1 MDPPLLELKGI
12 TKRFPGVVANDHVDL
27 ALRAGEV
34 HALLGENGAGKT
46 TLMSILYG
54 LQRPDEGEI
63 RIDGRPVR
71 IHSPREALRLGLA
84 LVPQHP
90 LLVERHTVAENLIL
104 GQPGSFFLT
113 RRMRQES
120 LPVDLDA
127 RVEDLSAGQKQQVE
141 IARALLRGARALIL
155 DEPTSVLAP
164 PEVEQLFAQLAGIKA
179 RGVAIVFISH
189 KLDEVLALSD
199 RITVLRGGKKVG
211 ERARAEATRE
221 DLIRL
226 MVGRDLLPP
235 TAVSPPQQGVRFEVE
250 GLEVDADS
258 GRRAVRG
265 ASFTLAPGEVLGI
278 AGVAGSGQRE
288 LAEAL
293 AGLRSF
299 RGRVLLDGASISG
312 CSPAELFARGLAH
325 VPEDRA
331 TGAVP
336 ALNIAEALALRTY
349 RTTLR
354 RGSRLDLSRMTAE
367 AARLIQ
373 EFRIA
378 APGPETPVRLLS
390 GGNVQRTILARE
402 LSGPLRSADP
412 RRDDGSGRTVSADDR
427 SGSLRALIA
436 VHPTY
441 GVDVGAT
448 EQIHRLLVERAAQG
462 VSVVLVTENI
472 DELYALSHRV
482 AVLFEGT
489 LRGPWPVA
497 EVGVERLGR
506 LMTGRDAA

>member
-1 MDPPLLELKGI
+1 MPDPPLLELKGI
-12 TKRFPGVVANDHVDL
+12 TKRFPGVVANDRVDL
-27 ALRAGEV
+27 TLRAGEV

-63 RIDGRPVR
+63 LLDGRPVR

-90 LLVERHTVAENLIL
+90 LLVERHTVAENLTL
-104 GQPGSFFLT
+104 GQRGSFFVT
-113 RRMRQES
+113 RRALAEQLRTRVT
-120 LPVDLDA
+120 LRVDLGA
-127 RVEDLSAGQKQQVE
+127 RVEDLSAGEKQQVE
-141 IARALLRGARALIL
+141 IARALLCGARLLIL

-164 PEVEQLFAQLAGIKA
+164 PEVEQLFAHLAAIKA
-179 RGVAIVFISH
+179 RGVAVVFISH

-199 RITVLRGGKKVG
+199 RITVLRAGRKVG
-211 ERARAEATRE
+211 ERIQRDTSRD
-221 DLIRL
+221 DLVRL

-235 TAVSPPQQGVRFEVE
+235 TAVTPAQPGAPRLEVSA
-250 GLEVDADS
+250 LEVDAES

-265 ASFTLAPGEVLGI
+265 ASFSLAPGEVLGI

-293 AGLRSF
+293 AGLRPF
-299 RGRVLLDGASISG
+299 RGRILLDGESITG
-312 CSPAELFARGLAH
+312 RSPAQLFARGLGH
-325 VPEDRA
+325 VPEDRS
-331 TGAVP
+331 TGAAP
-336 ALNIAEALALRTY
+336 AMSVAEALALRTY
-349 RTTLR
+349 RTQLRSRFGLLDLR
-354 RGSRLDLSRMTAE
+354 RMAAE
-367 AARLIQ
+367 ATRLI
-373 EFRIA
+373 EAFRIA
-378 APGPETPVRLLS
+378 APNGPDTPLRLLS
-390 GGNVQRTILARE
+390 GGNVQRALLARE
-402 LSGPLRSADP
+402 LSGP
-412 RRDDGSGRTVSADDR
+412 
-427 SGSLRALIA
+427 LRALIA

-448 EQIHRLLVERAAQG
+448 EQIHRLLVEKASQG
-462 VSVVLVTENI
+462 ASVVLVTENL

-497 EVGVERLGR
+497 EVGIDRLGR
-506 LMTGRDAA
+506 LMTGKAAA

>member
-1 MDPPLLELKGI
+1 VSPPPLLELKGI
-12 TKRFPGVVANDHVDL
+12 TKRFPGVVANDGVDL
-27 ALRAGEV
+27 TLQAGEV

-54 LQRPDEGEI
+54 LQAPDAGEI

-71 IHSPREALRLGLA
+71 IRSPAVALRLGLA

-90 LLVERHTVAENLIL
+90 LLIERHSVAENLIL
-104 GQPGSFFLT
+104 GQPGSFLLT
-113 RRMRQES
+113 RRALRS
-120 LPVDLDA
+120 HALPVDLGA

-141 IARALLRGARALIL
+141 IARALLRGARVLIL

-164 PEVEQLFAQLAGIKA
+164 PEVDQLFAHLDAIKA
-179 RGVAIVFISH
+179 RGVAIIFISH

-199 RITVLRGGKKVG
+199 RITVLRGGRKVG
-211 ERARAEATRE
+211 ERERHTATRE
-221 DLIRL
+221 DLVRL
-226 MVGRDLLPP
+226 MVGRDVVPP
-235 TAVSPPQQGVRFEVE
+235 AAVAPPRAGVRFEVSS
-250 GLEVDADS
+250 LEVDGDDR
-258 GRRAVRG
+258 RRAVRG
-265 ASFTLAPGEVLGI
+265 ASFSLAPGEVLGV

-293 AGLRSF
+293 SGLRPF
-299 RGRVLLDGASISG
+299 RGRVLLDGESTADR
-312 CSPAELFARGLAH
+312 SPAELFARGLGH

-331 TGAVP
+331 TGASP
-336 ALNIAEALALRTY
+336 ALSVAEALALRTY

-354 RGSRLDLSRMTAE
+354 RGPWLDLRRMAE
-367 AARLIQ
+367 SATRLI
-373 EFRIA
+373 ETFRIA
-378 APGPETPVRLLS
+378 APGGSGTPLRLLS

-402 LSGPLRSADP
+402 LSGPLR
-412 RRDDGSGRTVSADDR
+412 V
-427 SGSLRALIA
+427 LIA

-448 EQIHRLLVERAAQG
+448 EQIHRLLIDRAAEG
-462 VSVVLVTENI
+462 VSIVLVTENI

-506 LMTGRDAA
+506 LMTGKDAA

>member
-1 MDPPLLELKGI
+1 VDPPLLELKGI

-46 TLMSILYG
+46 TLTSILYG

-63 RIDGRPVR
+63 RIGGRPVR

-104 GQPGSFFLT
+104 GQPGAFFLT
-113 RRMRQES
+113 RRMRQAS

-141 IARALLRGARALIL
+141 IARALLRGARVLIL

-164 PEVEQLFAQLAGIKA
+164 PEVERLFAHLVEIKA
-179 RGVAIVFISH
+179 RGVAIAFISH

-211 ERARAEATRE
+211 ERARSEAARE

-250 GLEVDADS
+250 GLEVDADN

-265 ASFTLAPGEVLGI
+265 AGFTLAPGEVLGI

-293 AGLRSF
+293 AGLRPF

-312 CSPAELFARGLAH
+312 RSPAELFARGLAH

-331 TGAVP
+331 TGAAP
-336 ALNIAEALALRTY
+336 ALTIAEALALRTY
-349 RTTLR
+349 RK
-354 RGSRLDLSRMTAE
+354 GPRLDLSRMTAD
-367 AARLIQ
+367 ATRLIQ

-402 LSGPLRSADP
+402 LD
-412 RRDDGSGRTVSADDR
+412 
-427 SGSLRALIA
+427 GSLRALIA

-462 VSVVLVTENI
+462 VSMVLVTENI

-506 LMTGRDAA
+506 LMTGKDAA

>member
-1 MDPPLLELKGI
+1 MLELKGI
-12 TKRFPGVVANDHVDL
+12 TKRFPGVVANDRVDL
-27 ALRAGEV
+27 TLRASEV

-63 RIDGRPVR
+63 HLDGRPVR
-71 IHSPREALRLGLA
+71 IHSPREALRLGLS

-104 GQPGSFFLT
+104 GQRGSFFLP
-113 RRMRQES
+113 RRPHQQP
-120 LPVDLDA
+120 LPVDPGA

-141 IARALLRGARALIL
+141 IARALLRGARVLIL

-164 PEVEQLFAQLAGIKA
+164 PEVEQLFAHLAAIKA

-211 ERARAEATRE
+211 ERERRDATRD
-221 DLIRL
+221 DLVRL

-235 TAVSPPQQGVRFEVE
+235 TAVSPPGPGVRLDVQ
-250 GLEVDADS
+250 GLEVDADN

-293 AGLRSF
+293 AGLRPF
-299 RGRVLLDGASISG
+299 RGRALLDGESIAG
-312 CSPAELFARGLAH
+312 CSPAALFARGLAH

-336 ALNIAEALALRTY
+336 ALNVAEALALRTY
-349 RTTLR
+349 RST
-354 RGSRLDLSRMTAE
+354 GPRLDLSRMTSEAE
-367 AARLIQ
+367 RLIR

-402 LSGPLRSADP
+402 L
-412 RRDDGSGRTVSADDR
+412 

-489 LRGPWPVA
+489 LRGPWPSA
-497 EVGVERLGR
+497 EVNVERLGR
-506 LMTGRDAA
+506 LMTGKDAA